1 VLVQAGDRRATENMT
16 DAVWI
21 EILRRTDIV
30 RLATEHDVPF
40 PELVL
45 RRKEERDLPA
55 PFSDLLAHALNE
67 VVAAEEIPDHITDGD
82 ELDRDTAGRVL
93 YILRARRVRL
103 ERTPPLM
110 NGDHGD
116 AAQPVP
122 GEVLDLGPDAPPRT

>member
-1 VLVQAGDRRATENMT
+1 VLAQARDRHATCSMT

-30 RLATEHDVPF
+30 RLATEHKVPS
-40 PELVL
+40 PDLVL
-45 RRKEERDLPA
+45 RRDEKQDLLA
-55 PFSDLLAHALNE
+55 PLSDLLAHALNE
-67 VVAAEEIPDHITDGD
+67 VLVAEEIPNCTTDGG